1 MPNRLLAGAAVAVL
15 ATLAACRTV
24 PTAAPSAAAPPAPPW
39 AERRPQLQARALFTL
54 RGRVAVAT
62 GEQGFN
68 ASLRWTQDGKNSAVT
83 LAGPFGMGGF
93 EIDADGPNL
102 DVITPNGAHI
112 ASDAARA
119 ELTSRLGFDPPIT
132 SLRYWVL
139 GVPDPAQP
147 SSETLDQ
154 AHQRLSGLEQDGWR
168 INYTSYVAVGD
179 EWLPSRLTLER
190 ANVRVRLLVDDWRP

>member
-1 MPNRLLAGAAVAVL
+1 MQNRLLAGAAVAVL

-24 PTAAPSAAAPPAPPW
+24 PTAAPSATPLAPPW
-39 AERRPQLQARALFTL
+39 AERRPQLQARELFTL

-68 ASLRWTQDGKNSAVT
+68 ASLRWTQDGKNSALT

-102 DVITPNGAHI
+102 DVITPSGEHI

-119 ELTSRLGFDPPIT
+119 ELTTHLGFDPPVT

-147 SSETLDQ
+147 STETVDQ
-154 AHQRLSGLEQDGWR
+154 AHQRLSGLEQQGWR
-168 INYTSYVAVGD
+168 VNYTSYVVVGD

>member
-1 MPNRLLAGAAVAVL
+1 MPNRLLAGAGIVVL

-24 PTAAPSAAAPPAPPW
+24 PTAAPGAAPPAPPW
-39 AERRPQLQARALFTL
+39 VQRRPQLQARELFTL

-68 ASLRWTQDGKNSAVT
+68 ASLRWTQDGQNSAVT

-93 EIDADGPNL
+93 EIDADGANL
-102 DVITPNGAHI
+102 DVITPSGEHI

-119 ELTSRLGFDPPIT
+119 ELTRHLGFDPPIT

-147 SSETLDQ
+147 ASETLDPL
-154 AHQRLSGLEQDGWR
+154 HQRLSGLAQDGWQ
-168 INYTSYVAVGD
+168 IHYTSYVAVGD

>member
-1 MPNRLLAGAAVAVL
+1 MPNRLLAAAVIAVL
-15 ATLAACRTV
+15 GTLAACRTV
-24 PTAAPSAAAPPAPPW
+24 STAAPGAAPLAPPW
-39 AERRPQLQARALFTL
+39 SERRPALQARELFTL
-54 RGRVAVAT
+54 RGRVAVAA

-83 LAGPFGMGGF
+83 LAGPFGMGGY
-93 EIDADGPNL
+93 EIDADGQSL
-102 DVITPNGAHI
+102 DVITPKGEHI
-112 ASDAARA
+112 ASDTAREA
-119 ELTSRLGFDPPIT
+119 LTTNLGFDPPIE

-147 SSETLDQ
+147 STETVDQ
-154 AHQRLSGLEQDGWR
+154 AHQRLSGLAQGGWQ
-168 INYTSYVAVGD
+168 IDYTSYVAVGD

>member
-1 MPNRLLAGAAVAVL
+1 MANRRLAGAAIAVL
-15 ATLAACRTV
+15 VTLAACRTV
-24 PTAAPSAAAPPAPPW
+24 PTAAPGAAPPAPPW
-39 AERRPQLQARALFTL
+39 DQRRPQLQARELFTL

-68 ASLRWTQDGKNSAVT
+68 ASLRWTQDGRNSAVT

-93 EIDADGPNL
+93 EIDADGPDL
-102 DVITPNGAHI
+102 DVITPSGEHI
-112 ASDAARA
+112 ASDAARS
-119 ELTSRLGFDPPIT
+119 ELKSHLGFEPPIT

-147 SSETLDQ
+147 STETLDQ
-154 AHQRLSGLEQDGWR
+154 AHQRLTGLAQDGWQ

-190 ANVRVRLLVDDWRP
+190 ASVRVRLLVDAWRP

>member
-1 MPNRLLAGAAVAVL
+1 MRNRLPAGAAVAVL
-15 ATLAACRTV
+15 ATLAACRTA
-24 PTAAPSAAAPPAPPW
+24 PTAAPGAGPLAPPW
-39 AERRPQLQARALFTL
+39 GERRPQLQARELFTL

-83 LAGPFGMGGF
+83 LAGPFGMGGM

-102 DVITPNGAHI
+102 DVITPNGQHV

-119 ELTSRLGFDPPIT
+119 ELTTHLGFDPPIT

-147 SSETLDQ
+147 SSETVDQ
-154 AHQRLSGLEQDGWR
+154 AHQRLSGLAQEGWR
-168 INYTSYVAVGD
+168 INYTGYVAVGE

>member
-24 PTAAPSAAAPPAPPW
+24 PTAAPGAAAPPAPPW
-39 AERRPQLQARALFTL
+39 AQRRPQLQSRELFTL

-68 ASLRWTQDGKNSAVT
+68 ASLRWTQDGRNSAVT

-93 EIDADGPNL
+93 EIDADGPKL
-102 DVITPNGAHI
+102 DVITPSGEHI

-119 ELTSRLGFDPPIT
+119 ELTSHLGFDPPIT

-147 SSETLDQ
+147 ASETVDQ
-154 AHQRLSGLEQDGWR
+154 AHQRLAGLAQDGWQ
-168 INYTSYVAVGD
+168 INYTGYVAVGD

>member
-1 MPNRLLAGAAVAVL
+1 MRNRLLAGVAVGVL

-24 PTAAPSAAAPPAPPW
+24 PTAAPGAAPPAPPW
-39 AERRPQLQARALFTL
+39 SERRPQLQARELFTL

-93 EIDADGPNL
+93 EIDADGSAL
-102 DVITPNGAHI
+102 DVITPSGEHI
-112 ASDAARA
+112 GSDAARA
-119 ELTSRLGFDPPIT
+119 ELTTHLGFDPPIT

-147 SSETLDQ
+147 CSESIDQ

-168 INYTSYVAVGD
+168 IDYSSYVVVGD